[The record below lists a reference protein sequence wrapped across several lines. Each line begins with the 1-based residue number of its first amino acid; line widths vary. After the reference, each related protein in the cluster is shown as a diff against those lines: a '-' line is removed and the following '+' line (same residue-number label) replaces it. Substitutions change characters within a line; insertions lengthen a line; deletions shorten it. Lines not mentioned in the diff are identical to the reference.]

1 VRGATLATPVPSGAV
16 EIKVVED
23 PFTTGTYLPKDATA
37 KVGQT
42 VAWEFADPNNA
53 HSVTADDGSFDSG
66 TQSDGFVFTHVFAKP
81 GTYTYHCSL
90 HTGTLGKV
98 TVTP

>member
-1 VRGATLATPVPSGAV
+1 LATQVASGAV

-23 PFTTGTYLPKDATA
+23 PFTSGTYRPKDATA
-37 KVGQT
+37 RVGQT

-66 TQSDGFVFTHVFAKP
+66 AQSDGFVFTHVFTKP
-81 GTYTYHCSL
+81 GIYTYHCSL
-90 HTGTLGKV
+90 HTGMLGKV